1 MRLRVLTLAHD
12 TSQVVCHVACGALHG
27 MCGAVG
33 CLAAVAACALSTVHQ
48 QMTVE
53 SLRYTTTM
61 AGLPPMPMPLCLLAN
76 AAALFVA
83 TAALF
88 VGYSA
93 VRNASRNPIPS
104 THVRAARC
112 SSLLACL
119 RQVYNESALKMR
131 LFFAVT
137 PVSVAFAIATSLF
150 VLFNGEYVR

>member
-1 MRLRVLTLAHD
+1 
-12 TSQVVCHVACGALHG
+12 
-27 MCGAVG
+27 
-33 CLAAVAACALSTVHQ
+33 
-48 QMTVE
+48 
-53 SLRYTTTM
+53 M

-93 VRNASRNPIPS
+93 VRNAMHQEFRSPS
-104 THVRAARC
+104 THVRAVRC
-112 SSLLACL
+112 SSFVACL